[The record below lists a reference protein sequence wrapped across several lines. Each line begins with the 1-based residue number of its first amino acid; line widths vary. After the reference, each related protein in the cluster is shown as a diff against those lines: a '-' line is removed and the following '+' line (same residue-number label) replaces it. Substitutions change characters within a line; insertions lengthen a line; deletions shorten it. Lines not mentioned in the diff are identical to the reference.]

1 MGDAG
6 GQKHAL
12 PKSTDFEDPPLNLRA
27 SQLIPPLLALVD
39 SFPAFLT
46 SYLYLSSF
54 ETIVFKL
61 FEFPKA

>member
-27 SQLIPPLLALVD
+27 SQLILRLLVLTD
-39 SFPAFLT
+39 SFPAFFST
-46 SYLYLSSF
+46 YLYLPLL
-54 ETIVFKL
+54 EIVVL
-61 FEFPKA
+61 